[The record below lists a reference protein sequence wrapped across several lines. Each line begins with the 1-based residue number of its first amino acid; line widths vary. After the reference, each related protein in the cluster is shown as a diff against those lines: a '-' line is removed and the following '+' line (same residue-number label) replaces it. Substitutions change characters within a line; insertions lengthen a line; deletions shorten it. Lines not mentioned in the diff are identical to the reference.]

1 MALTNI
7 PMGVEFIWNNC
18 TSIYI
23 KKILLLKIKKPG
35 HISSRPLGICSD
47 HNMCL

>member
-7 PMGVEFIWNNC
+7 PMGVEFIW
-18 TSIYI
+18 SQIYI

-35 HISSRPLGICSD
+35 HISSRPLGVCSD
-47 HNMCL
+47 HNMWL